1 MREVRRGWWKRW
13 EKPQGKLWRWLNV
26 YNIFI
31 AVTVSLTSH
40 LIKLNM
46 CRFLH
51 ISYIPQK
58 TFKKKICKIFSRKSI
73 K

>member
-31 AVTVSLTSH
+31 AVTVSRVYTHIASYQ
-40 LIKLNM
+40 IKYVQVSAYQLYPPKD
-46 CRFLH
+46 F
-51 ISYIPQK
+51 
-58 TFKKKICKIFSRKSI
+58 
-73 K
+73 